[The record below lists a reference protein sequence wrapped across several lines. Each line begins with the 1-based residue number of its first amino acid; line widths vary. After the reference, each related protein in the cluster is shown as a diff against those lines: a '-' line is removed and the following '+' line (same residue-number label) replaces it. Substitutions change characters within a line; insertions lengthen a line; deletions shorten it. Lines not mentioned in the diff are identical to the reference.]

1 MLYLKCLFL
10 LVISLQASA
19 EETYTGSEAPPATGW
34 SSALKYF
41 KKSGSDNSSVTSTSG
56 SGRSSKNRLVSLDNT
71 VFIDNNAVQE
81 LDTPGQWG
89 LNLSL
94 EWDDEI
100 LGEGFYI
107 KYGDYKTESKY
118 SLLYGFFYPRLES
131 RFPLY
136 IKGQLGVGY
145 FTGDFADTTLAVDYN
160 LFSGVRFFTRHNV
173 LFNIEFGSQNYTRI
187 FRRSQ
192 LNSFVLSSGLAF
204 VF

>member
-1 MLYLKCLFL
+1 MLYLKMLLL
-10 LVISLQASA
+10 LVIPLQVSA
-19 EETYTGSEAPPATGW
+19 QEAYKEDDAPPATGW
-34 SSALKYF
+34 GSALKYF
-41 KKSGSDNSSVTSTSG
+41 KKNGDNSSVTSAEDL
-56 SGRSSKNRLVSLDNT
+56 GRSPKNRIISLDNT
-71 VFIDNNAVQE
+71 VFVDNNAVRE

-94 EWDDEI
+94 EWDDVI

-107 KYGDYKTESKY
+107 KYADYKEETKF
-118 SLLYGFFYPRLES
+118 SLLYGFFYPRIES

-136 IKGQLGVGY
+136 IKGQLGAGY
-145 FTGDFADTTLAVDYN
+145 FTGAFADTTLAVDYN
-160 LFSGVRFFTRHNV
+160 LFSGVRFFTKRNI

-204 VF
+204 AF